1 MTVET
6 GVSGAIAAGERRRVE
21 FLVNIDVPD
30 LEAGVRFYRDAL
42 GFELARRL
50 GPEVAEMT
58 GGPARLYLLQKPE
71 HSHGAGGDRRRYSRH
86 WTPVHLDIV
95 VDNIEAALARALAAG
110 ATAETAIRVEAW
122 GKLAICADPFGHG
135 FCLIEFVGRGY
146 DELQAP

>member
-58 GGPARLYLLQKPE
+58 GGYQLLVPAGLAVLLSYIVQYNLSRFVRYRSLY
-71 HSHGAGGDRRRYSRH
+71 
-86 WTPVHLDIV
+86 
-95 VDNIEAALARALAAG
+95 
-110 ATAETAIRVEAW
+110 
-122 GKLAICADPFGHG
+122 
-135 FCLIEFVGRGY
+135 
-146 DELQAP
+146 